1 MKTLH
6 ELLCSI
12 DVTGQSGNCDLLLP
26 VNGLAYHSGRVAPGN
41 LFVCIK
47 GYKADGHHYLPEAAR
62 KGACAAVVEEFQP
75 EVPLPQFKVPN
86 SRQSLAALADCFFDH
101 PSQKL
106 TVIGITASNGKTT
119 TAFMT
124 NSVLEEHGL
133 KTGLVGTVIVK
144 VGNTVRPAVLTTP
157 ESLDLQA
164 LFYQMAGQ
172 KVDCTTMEVSSAGL
186 ELHRVGSVDFD
197 IVAVNNISREHIDFH
212 GSFDSYFH
220 TKSALIRDR
229 APGQWAIFNLDCPY
243 TASLVKQT
251 PARAVTYGLK
261 SSGGDFQVQGLDLST
276 GRARFMVELTRP
288 LSPCPG
294 KTLAPQTFPL
304 ELSVL
309 GLHSV
314 YNSMVAIITGLLC
327 GVPVSTIQRALKKF
341 KGVER
346 RFELIFEHEFK
357 VIDDHFAN
365 SGNIEVTLETL
376 KFMDYRRLHIVYAIR
391 GGRGVTVNRESAEAL
406 AGWAPALGLT
416 EIIATSSR
424 SQVED
429 KDVVTDQERAVFFE
443 VMRKAGIKVQHF
455 DELPEAIARG
465 LSRTGAGDILLLA
478 GCQGMDSGAKIAL
491 EMIHRQHPH
500 LKREKVFGALQNR
513 VAGI

>member
-1 MKTLH
+1 L
-6 ELLCSI
+6 
-12 DVTGQSGNCDLLLP
+12 QP
-26 VNGLAYHSGRVAPGN
+26 VSGLAYHSGRVAPGN
-41 LFVCIK
+41 LFVCIRGFK
-47 GYKADGHHYLPEAAR
+47 TDGHLYLPEAAR

-75 EVPLPQFKVPN
+75 EVPLPQFNVPN
-86 SRQSLAALADCFFDH
+86 SRQALAALADCYFDH

-124 NSVLEEHGL
+124 SSVLEGHGL
-133 KTGLVGTVIVK
+133 KTGLLGTVIVK

-157 ESLDLQA
+157 ESLDLQT
-164 LFYQMAGQ
+164 LFHQMAEQG
-172 KVDCTTMEVSSAGL
+172 VDCATMEVSSAGL

-212 GSFDSYFH
+212 GSFESYFR
-220 TKSALIRDR
+220 TKSSLVRQR
-229 APGQWAIFNLDCPY
+229 KPWQWAIFNLDCPY
-243 TASLVKQT
+243 SASLVEQT
-251 PARAVTYGLK
+251 PARTVTYSLK
-261 SSGGDFQVQGLDLST
+261 TSGGDFQVRDLDLST
-276 GRARFMVELTRP
+276 GRARFKVELTRP
-288 LSPCPG
+288 LSVGPG
-294 KTLAPQTFPL
+294 KSLPPQTFPL

-314 YNSMVAIITGLLC
+314 YNSMVAVITGLLC
-327 GVPVSTIQRALKKF
+327 GVPVPSIQNALKLF

-346 RFELIFEHEFK
+346 RFELIFEHKFK

-406 AGWAPALGLT
+406 AKWAPALELT

-424 SQVED
+424 SQVEE
-429 KDVVTDQERAVFFE
+429 KDVVTDKERSVFLE
-443 VMRKAGIKVQHF
+443 VMRKAGIKVLHF
-455 DELPEAIARG
+455 NELPEAIARG
-465 LSRTGAGDILLLA
+465 LSRTRPGDILLLA